1 MKREDFMS
9 KKNLIQTQG
18 KNLKW
23 YLPGRAVSTI
33 ALRGDFNEL
42 PNIGYGLYLV
52 GTKMSLVT
60 RIGAGD
66 NPNTPYHDEFLQ
78 IEEFEDAIRAMAP
91 DNRYLQ
97 AIVTN
102 YGLTDRDVSIVF
114 IFPGQTPQ
122 EYDLTLKK
130 GVPEIVYFKVKLI
143 EDASPF
149 DALSD

>member
-1 MKREDFMS
+1 MS

>member
-1 MKREDFMS
+1 MS

-97 AIVTN
+97 AIETN